1 MPQTK
6 LLAPVRAQRGKT
18 IELLDSLSDEDLHRV
33 HKPSGWTVAQLF
45 AHIAAS
51 ELGSAF
57 FIRRAKD
64 GDIIEMDLASRD
76 QFNSLEVEKA
86 SRMDAGLLLAELGDS
101 ATTLSEVFE
110 ELDVHDLDKA
120 INWPEWPAKTIK
132 DSIQYMASHEAEH
145 YAMIEAALPD
155 RKRQTSGATAKR

>member
-18 IELLDSLSDEDLHRV
+18 VELLDSLSEDDLHRV

-45 AHIAAS
+45 AHIAAA

-64 GDIIEMDLASRD
+64 GDTIEMDLASRD
-76 QFNSLEVEKA
+76 QFNALEVEKA
-86 SRMDAGLLLAELGDS
+86 SRMDLGLLLAELGDS

-120 INWPEWPAKTIK
+120 IVWPEWPAKTIK
-132 DSIQYMASHEAEH
+132 DSIQYMARHEAEH
-145 YAMIEAALPD
+145 CTMIEEAVAAKKHPTKL
-155 RKRQTSGATAKR
+155 